1 MAAPPPSKP
10 DRRISRIRL
19 SSRWVLC
26 RGGTAL
32 RLVPKSV
39 GQTFGITQANS
50 TRLIPPPVSPRGHSR
65 WFAFP
70 SFCPSHFHLPASLCS
85 TVVTRFFATTDALT
99 PAGRFF
105 GHCCHELRLAP
116 AGLPDFG
123 TGTADHS
130 VSNHRCHDRGPPG
143 CPAIRLTPI
152 ARFAGFVFRSKTR
165 PSTPTESSSRRLSFG
180 TTCVTDWSFSF
191 RCSPPRIAATQLRFD
206 TARLFTA
213 QKRTS
218 TALSHCPLRRT
229 SAAFRLPTHG
239 ITLRPRQG
247 SPHASRFCRL
257 KAALLGGCSDCVA
270 WWQ

>member
-26 RGGTAL
+26 RGGAAL

-229 SAAFRLPTHG
+229 GGDGLVPGSW
-239 ITLRPRQG
+239 RPVG
-247 SPHASRFCRL
+247 GGAGDEPSPPLS
-257 KAALLGGCSDCVA
+257 
-270 WWQ
+270 

>member
-1 MAAPPPSKP
+1 MSAPPPSKP
-10 DRRISRIRL
+10 DRRFSRIRL

-26 RGGTAL
+26 REGAAL

-39 GQTFGITQANS
+39 GQTFGITQANC
-50 TRLIPPPVSPRGHSR
+50 TWLIPPPASPRGHSR

-99 PAGRFF
+99 PAGPLF
-105 GHCCHELRLAP
+105 GHCCHEHRLSP

-123 TGTADHS
+123 LGTADHS

-143 CPAIRLTPI
+143 CPAIWLAPI

-218 TALSHCPLRRT
+218 TAISHCPLRRT
-229 SAAFRLPTHG
+229 SGDGLVPG
-239 ITLRPRQG
+239 C
-247 SPHASRFCRL
+247 CRL
-257 KAALLGGCSDCVA
+257 EGGATGGRGRCAPVSLRFMNWPCVF
-270 WWQ
+270 QTQRS